1 MSISPSAASRMPE
14 PAADRR
20 PLPAVIERLAQEID
34 HIAQQLCEVDEAL
47 GALLTATATLDV
59 RTFQQVDLIRQ
70 EMEGLKSFTH
80 ALAQTISPD
89 STCDP
94 VSAAHDMRLQ
104 AQQQRMREANQE

>member
-1 MSISPSAASRMPE
+1 MSVSPSAASRTPE

-20 PLPAVIERLAQEID
+20 PLPVVIERLAQEIE
-34 HIAQQLCEVDEAL
+34 HIANQIREVDEAL
-47 GALLTATATLDV
+47 GAVLTATATLDV

-70 EMEGLKSFTH
+70 EMEGLKSFVH

-94 VSAAHDMRLQ
+94 VSAAQDMRLR
-104 AQQQRMREANQE
+104 AQQQRMRDAHQG